1 MIPTDWYAAGP
12 LAYLWQVVLH
22 SAVAGFVL
30 YAWARRVGL
39 PSGRSKRQLLALLL
53 GLPLLT
59 AAVPGRAGP
68 EFRDRLAWL
77 DSGRILA
84 VPLVAGLRV
93 HHVALAVLGT
103 TVVVT
108 LWQEVVPALR
118 RPRRPPTAVPDHI
131 VRLVRAQP
139 GWERCE
145 IVVDP
150 ATDIALAT
158 GGWPWRP
165 RLLVSRGAL
174 SALSADELEVAVV
187 HEHAHWQAGRWVHSH
202 LLFAVRLLQPHNPVA
217 LWVFRE
223 YCLEVEIACDA
234 AAVAGRDPRVLTR
247 ALLRIYEATHR
258 RDVAARGALRKRVD
272 VLLGAGVRDDA
283 LPLATTLLASALL
296 AVLLPWVV

>member
-12 LAYLWQVVLH
+12 LAYLWQVALH
-22 SAVAGFVL
+22 SAIGGFVL
-30 YAWARRVGL
+30 YAWAHRVGL
-39 PSGRSKRQLLALLL
+39 PSGRAKRRLLGVLL

-68 EFRDRLAWL
+68 EFREQLAWL
-77 DSGRILA
+77 DSGRILGI
-84 VPLVAGLRV
+84 PLFAGLRV
-93 HHVALAVLGT
+93 HHVALAVLAT

-108 LWQEVVPALR
+108 LWQEVVPVLR
-118 RPRRPPTAVPDHI
+118 RRSRAPTAVPDD
-131 VRLVRAQP
+131 VRRLVRAQP
-139 GWERCE
+139 GWDRCE

-150 ATDIALAT
+150 AADIGLAT

-174 SALSADELEVAVV
+174 GALPADELEAAIV
-187 HEHAHWQAGRWVHSH
+187 HEHAHWQAGRWALSH
-202 LLFAVRLLQPHNPVA
+202 ALFVVRLLQPHNPVA

-223 YCLEVEIACDA
+223 YCLEIEIACDA

-247 ALLRIYEATHR
+247 ALLKIYETTR
-258 RDVAARGALRKRVD
+258 RGDVAARGALRKRVD
-272 VLLGAGVRDDA
+272 VLLEAGVRDDA
-283 LPLATTLLASALL
+283 LPLATTLVASTLL